1 MSPAQVPFPLVQRV
15 DHLLARS
22 AGKRVLHLGC
32 TNAPYTAQSLAD
44 GSLLHLRLRD
54 VAGELH
60 GVDIDRPGLDA
71 LASRGVT
78 HLHAGDVGDIAP
90 ELIAAGP
97 FDVVIAGEIVEHLT
111 NPGTFL
117 RHVQKVMSPQT
128 RLLVSTV
135 NAYCGFRLAQ
145 YFVRGRGGH
154 AEPVHP
160 DHVAYYSQATLA
172 RLLTAEGFVVTDQW
186 FYDLGA
192 EHRPYTRWAVRGINA
207 VLTRLA
213 PQLADGLIA
222 ECRTADPPG
231 GSLTTA
237 VP

>member
-1 MSPAQVPFPLVQRV
+1 MPVRAPIPLVQRV
-15 DHLLARS
+15 DHLLERS

-54 VAGELH
+54 VASELH
-60 GVDIDRPGLDA
+60 GTDIDRAGLDA
-71 LASRGVT
+71 LTARGVT
-78 HLHAGDVGDIAP
+78 HLHAGDIGEIAP
-90 ELIAAGP
+90 ALIAAGP
-97 FDVVIAGEIVEHLT
+97 FDIVIAGEIVEHLT
-111 NPGTFL
+111 DPGAFL
-117 RHVQKVMSPQT
+117 RSVRQVMHPET

-145 YFVRGRGGH
+145 YATRGRGGH

-172 RLLTAEGFVVTDQW
+172 RMLGIEGFSVTGQW

-192 EHRPYTRWAVRGINA
+192 EHRRYAGWKVRWANA

-213 PQLADGLIA
+213 PHLADGVIA
-222 ECRTADPPG
+222 ECRTTPQPSRA
-231 GSLTTA
+231 
-237 VP
+237 

>member
-1 MSPAQVPFPLVQRV
+1 MSQVRTVMAPIPLVQRV
-15 DHLLARS
+15 PHLLKRS
-22 AGKRVLHLGC
+22 EGKRVLHLGC

-54 VAGELH
+54 VASELH
-60 GVDIDRPGLDA
+60 GVDIDRAGLDV

-78 HLHAGDVGDIAP
+78 HLHAGDIGDLAGQ
-90 ELIAAGP
+90 LTAAGP

-111 NPGTFL
+111 DPGTFL
-117 RHVQKVMSPQT
+117 KHVHKVMGPQT

-145 YFVRGRGGH
+145 YALRGRGGH

-160 DHVAYYSQATLA
+160 DHVSYYSQATLA
-172 RLLTAEGFVVTDQW
+172 RLLTTEGFVVTGQW
-186 FYDLGA
+186 FYDLGT
-192 EHRPYTRWAVRGINA
+192 EHLPYTRWPVRWTNA

-213 PQLADGLIA
+213 PQLADGVIA
-222 ECRTADPPG
+222 ECRTSDSPERA
-231 GSLTTA
+231 
-237 VP
+237 